1 MKHYKITLSSD
12 DVPTQ
17 WYNINA
23 DLPVEL
29 PMPKNSEGK
38 DQIASL
44 QKAFTKAGLEQE
56 FSQERYIKI
65 PNEVRELYMKMG
77 RPSPLFRATNLEEY
91 FNTPLF
97 EIPDGIT
104 KARIYIWI
112 EGQDIDSLETYSD
125 GTKVDINLSFIKDNK
140 GYEAFDK

>member
-44 QKAFTKAGLEQE
+44 QKAFTKAGLDPAAHGKAN
-56 FSQERYIKI
+56 YI
-65 PNEVRELYMKMG
+65 RL
-77 RPSPLFRATNLEEY
+77 RH
-91 FNTPLF
+91 
-97 EIPDGIT
+97 
-104 KARIYIWI
+104 
-112 EGQDIDSLETYSD
+112 SD
-125 GTKVDINLSFIKDNK
+125 GTMTVYVHLNPNSQKVRLGDYVNGGDQIAESGNT
-140 GYEAFDK
+140 GYTSGPHLHFAVQRNNGISTVSIPFKFYGNIEPRIGMWISN

>member
-29 PMPKNSEGK
+29 PMPINSEGK

-44 QKAFTKAGLEQE
+44 QKAFTKAGLERITGINQKQLWHYASGTRNPRPE
-56 FSQERYIKI
+56 QSIKI
-65 PNEVRELYMKMG
+65 ESALHRLGEELI
-77 RPSPLFRATNLEEY
+77 A
-91 FNTPLF
+91 
-97 EIPDGIT
+97 
-104 KARIYIWI
+104 
-112 EGQDIDSLETYSD
+112 
-125 GTKVDINLSFIKDNK
+125 INL
-140 GYEAFDK
+140 

>member
-56 FSQERYIKI
+56 FSQESLVIKFPGKI
-65 PNEVRELYMKMG
+65 
-77 RPSPLFRATNLEEY
+77 
-91 FNTPLF
+91 
-97 EIPDGIT
+97 
-104 KARIYIWI
+104 
-112 EGQDIDSLETYSD
+112 
-125 GTKVDINLSFIKDNK
+125 
-140 GYEAFDK
+140 